1 MKHLKCS
8 WNKHKWNPYN
18 EVCLE
23 MYEIYT
29 ILVIFLEQM
38 DLKTTLKT
46 LIKKVTKIGYLRII
60 DI

>member
-1 MKHLKCS
+1 
-8 WNKHKWNPYN
+8 
-18 EVCLE
+18 